1 MTLLY
6 CVIMVALTIVV
17 VIERRALRIKAKRRW
32 WFTILLWVVAL
43 VMLVVPFW
51 QHASQEYLISGLFVA
66 AVLILLTLWRQ
77 GLADFAVING
87 MLATRAYS
95 GLTGYLLVPEN
106 DTVAATFYGGSVR
119 VTTLHLLATADQITA
134 LLSTQAPQIKRLT
147 KAPENQ

>member
-6 CVIMVALTIVV
+6 CVIVVALTIVV

-43 VMLVVPFW
+43 VMLVAPFW
-51 QHASQEYLISGLFVA
+51 QHTSQEYLISGLFVA

-95 GLTGYLLVPEN
+95 GLTSYLLVPEK
-106 DTVAATFYGGSVR
+106 DTVAVTFYGGSVR

>member
-6 CVIMVALTIVV
+6 CVIVVALTIVV

-51 QHASQEYLISGLFVA
+51 QHTSQEYLISGLFVA

-95 GLTGYLLVPEN
+95 GLTSYLLVPEK
-106 DTVAATFYGGSVR
+106 DTVAVTFYGGSVR

>member
-51 QHASQEYLISGLFVA
+51 QHTSQEYLISGLFVA

-119 VTTLHLLATADQITA
+119 VTTLHLLATADQITV

>member
-6 CVIMVALTIVV
+6 CVIVVALTIVV
-17 VIERRALRIKAKRRW
+17 VIERRALRIKAKHRW

-51 QHASQEYLISGLFVA
+51 QHTSQEYLISGLFVA

-95 GLTGYLLVPEN
+95 GLTGYLLVPEK